1 MRVRGRRGE
10 KRVLGDGLGHD
21 SGGGRGGR
29 SERGREGE
37 RERGSEGRGARGEG
51 RGRGGRGKH
60 KLPTVLFGIDYTMA
74 NVGRECGF
82 LCFCHCILLYS
93 QGGRMVT
100 VGAIL
105 LGAIRIMMI
114 DGLFASEPDTAP
126 PPPAFTRIMPR
137 GSHAT

>member
-1 MRVRGRRGE
+1 MAWGTIQVEGE
-10 KRVLGDGLGHD
+10 GAGV
-21 SGGGRGGR
+21 
-29 SERGREGE
+29 REGE
-37 RERGSEGRGARGEG
+37 RERGSEGRGARGEGRGARGEG

-105 LGAIRIMMI
+105 LGGIRIMMI